1 MPPLT
6 PLPRRRL
13 SGEARRAAILDAAEG
28 VFGSAGYHEATTR
41 DIAAAAGVSEAL
53 LYQHFDSKRRLFE
66 AVIERA
72 AADLEGRLRQA
83 AASAQPIDDAIDGYF
98 AFVEDHSELYRVF
111 FRQALQA
118 DAAFADLYRAL
129 AERLLELCSGSLG
142 EVAPEHRPVVAH
154 ALAGMVTELGLWW
167 VDEGRPARPRIVE
180 HAARMAR
187 AIHES
192 EV

>member
-1 MPPLT
+1 MPT
-6 PLPRRRL
+6 TATGTRRL
-13 SGEARRAAILDAAEG
+13 TAPARRAAILEASEA

-72 AADLEGRLRQA
+72 AAHLESALRKA
-83 AASAQPIDDAIDGYF
+83 AAEPDPVAAAVDAYF
-98 AFVEDHSELYRVF
+98 GFVGDHSGLYRAF

-118 DAAFADLYRAL
+118 DPGFAELYLGL
-129 AERLLELCSGSLG
+129 ASRLLDICAGSLG
-142 EVAPEHRPVVAH
+142 EIPPERRPLVAH

-167 VDEGRPARPRIVE
+167 IDDRRLDRRQIVE
-180 HAARMAR
+180 HAARMSR
-187 AIHES
+187 AIYRS